1 MCMKDRKEVKIQI
14 TMEVPKTM
22 NESVLRDKIERML
35 SKDNVLWMFVYRFKV
50 KIVGGG
56 K

>member
-1 MCMKDRKEVKIQI
+1 MCTKPRKEVKLEI

-22 NESVLRDKIERML
+22 KESVLKDKIERMF